1 MVREG
6 AVVCGGKGMKK
17 ERRGLFAWTAPVY
30 SDFNFLLA
38 RTVSMAALATS

>member
-6 AVVCGGKGMKK
+6 TVVCGGKGVKK
-17 ERRGLFAWTAPVY
+17 ERRGLLAWAAPVY
-30 SDFNFLLA
+30 SCFNFSLA